1 MMRKNTRAMNGY
13 AALVVPL
20 LAAAGCQRSVAVNSS
35 ELASGQAA
43 SADTSFEPIKATEV
57 QRTVEYRGDD
67 CSPGQ
72 RIEPATLTSSWP
84 ARIGTHVRFKS
95 RVELSVDVMD
105 AVVSGAGHRFVVIV
119 EPDQLWEGEMEK
131 RFTVMGS
138 KTVSLGGRTTLPQL
152 LLEQD
157 CKR

>member
-1 MMRKNTRAMNGY
+1 MMRKNTRPMNGY

-20 LAAAGCQRSVAVNSS
+20 LAVVGCQGSGTAR
-35 ELASGQAA
+35 ASLEAA
-43 SADTSFEPIKATEV
+43 SATASNEPIKATEEV
-57 QRTVEYRGDD
+57 QQTATVEDSDD
-67 CSPGQ
+67 ECSPGQ
-72 RIEPATLTSSWP
+72 RIDPATLASSWP
-84 ARIGTHVRFKS
+84 AHIGTHVRFKS

-105 AVVSGAGHRFVVIV
+105 AVVSAAGHRFVVIV
-119 EPDQLWEGEMEK
+119 EPDQLWEGEVEK

-152 LLEQD
+152 LLEQE

>member
-1 MMRKNTRAMNGY
+1 MTRNNNGY

-20 LAAAGCQRSVAVNSS
+20 LAVAGCQGSGTANSS
-35 ELASGQAA
+35 EPASLEAA
-43 SADTSFEPIKATEV
+43 SATASNELITAPEEV
-57 QRTVEYRGDD
+57 QQTAPVEDSGDE

-72 RIEPATLTSSWP
+72 RIDPAMLASSWP
-84 ARIGTHVRFKS
+84 KRFGERVRFKS

-105 AVVSGAGHRFVVIV
+105 AIVSAAGHRFVVIV

-152 LLEQD
+152 LLEED